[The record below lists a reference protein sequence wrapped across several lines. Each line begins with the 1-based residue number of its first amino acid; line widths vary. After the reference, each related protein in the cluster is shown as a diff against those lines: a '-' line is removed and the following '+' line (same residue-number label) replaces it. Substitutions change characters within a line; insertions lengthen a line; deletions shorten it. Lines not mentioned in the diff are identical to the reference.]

1 MTSDQ
6 YELTLPGDPTPKGR
20 PRVYHGHAITPKRTS
35 DAETRIF
42 NQFRITYPNA
52 YPLNGPVR
60 VDAEFWMSHHGTPD
74 LDNLLK
80 LALDALNNVAY
91 KDDSLI
97 TEINT
102 VKRMPDRIVP
112 AKRGAWR
119 KRRAG
124 DPYYWHGIEYEPHLH
139 IRITRLEEW
148 DPQ

>member
-1 MTSDQ
+1 MTS
-6 YELTLPGDPTPKGR
+6 TNSPCPATPPPKAA
-20 PRVYHGHAITPKRTS
+20 HASTTGTRSPPKRTS

-42 NQFRITYPNA
+42 SQFRITYPNA
-52 YPLNGPVR
+52 RPFNGPVR

-91 KDDSLI
+91 RDDSLI

-119 KRRAG
+119 KCRAG